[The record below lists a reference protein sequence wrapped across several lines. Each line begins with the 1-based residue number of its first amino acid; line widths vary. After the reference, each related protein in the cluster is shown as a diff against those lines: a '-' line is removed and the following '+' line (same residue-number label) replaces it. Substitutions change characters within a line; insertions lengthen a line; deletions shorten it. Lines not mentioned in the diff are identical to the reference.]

1 MRGRR
6 RGVRAGGVRMGTRIK
21 TASCSP
27 VAWQT
32 PASLSRPPSAPP
44 PASLGIPS
52 RISKQRLES
61 CHLRGPWTQCPC
73 PGHGGAWCVSRQ
85 WTCMGPEAVVAWS
98 QVQDLRHCPLE
109 KSLVLCCPWNL
120 GSCPQTAARR
130 ALGGPR
136 AHPPAQPRA
145 RPEDRACIRSRVD
158 AGWHRALCAQLGLA
172 PFTVCGR
179 PDPRPYA

>member
-61 CHLRGPWTQCPC
+61 CHLRGPWTRRPC

-136 AHPPAQPRA
+136 GASGTPTSTAPGAPRGPRLHP
-145 RPEDRACIRSRVD
+145 ES
-158 AGWHRALCAQLGLA
+158 
-172 PFTVCGR
+172 CGR
-179 PDPRPYA
+179 RLASCALRTAGPGSLHGVRAA